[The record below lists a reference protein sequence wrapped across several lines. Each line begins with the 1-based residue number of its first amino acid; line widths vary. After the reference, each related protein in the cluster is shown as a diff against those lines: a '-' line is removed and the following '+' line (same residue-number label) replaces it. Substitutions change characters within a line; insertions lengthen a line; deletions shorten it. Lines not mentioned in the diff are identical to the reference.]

1 MGGFFYYDLIGEN
14 MSEEEDKIFELD
26 IVDDVFTRERE
37 ELKEELGQPTLPSI
51 LNFEP
56 DEDDEGITLAELQ
69 TRARSNRPDIARVA
83 RNAIKDIE
91 KAADIAGLT
100 VEELSKLRFPT
111 PTLIEDLGGVEVERD
126 IKGGFDA
133 ERFKQAARASL
144 GSPEDYGST
153 DFDELTS
160 YLDEWGSDD
169 WQKLRLGFS
178 VEEILI
184 EKWESD
190 NNADWDNYLAERDE
204 LDDGDF

>member
-1 MGGFFYYDLIGEN
+1 

-51 LNFEP
+51 LTFEP

-83 RNAIKDIE
+83 RDAIKDIE
-91 KAADIAGLT
+91 KAADEANLT
-100 VEELSKLRFPT
+100 VAELDLMRFPT
-111 PTLIEDLGGVEVERD
+111 PTLIEDIGGVEVERD

-133 ERFKQAARASL
+133 EKFKQAARASL
-144 GSPEDYGST
+144 SSPEDYG
-153 DFDELTS
+153 DIDYDELS
-160 YLDEWGSDD
+160 YYLDEWGSDD
-169 WQKLRLGFS
+169 WQQLRLGYS

-184 EKWESD
+184 EKWESA
-190 NNADWDNYLAERDE
+190 NNADWENYLNERDE

>member
-1 MGGFFYYDLIGEN
+1 

-37 ELKEELGQPTLPSI
+37 ELKEELGQPTSPSI

-83 RNAIKDIE
+83 RDAIKDIE
-91 KAADIAGLT
+91 KAADEANIT
-100 VEELSKLRFPT
+100 VAELDELRFPT
-111 PTLIEDLGGVEVERD
+111 PTLIEDIGGIEVERD

-133 ERFKQAARASL
+133 EQFKQAARASL
-144 GSPEDYGST
+144 GGGGGGSSPEDYG
-153 DFDELTS
+153 DIDYDELS
-160 YLDEWGSDD
+160 YYLDEWGSDD
-169 WQKLRLGFS
+169 WQKLRMGYD

-184 EKWESD
+184 EKWEND
-190 NNADWDNYLAERDE
+190 NNADWDNYLNERDE